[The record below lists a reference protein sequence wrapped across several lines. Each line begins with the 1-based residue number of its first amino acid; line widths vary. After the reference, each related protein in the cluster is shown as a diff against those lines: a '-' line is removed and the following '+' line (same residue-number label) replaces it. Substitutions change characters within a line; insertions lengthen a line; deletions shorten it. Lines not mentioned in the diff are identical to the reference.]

1 MNLISYEFVLIFLPI
16 AFAIY
21 WHVLRSQ
28 KSKLVFLTLLSY
40 LFYYL
45 LGGGYVLLLLVMS
58 LITFISARIRW
69 ARIAIVAN
77 LLPLFLF
84 KFLMTQQNLGP
95 PQFSDMILPLG
106 ISYFTFKHIGY
117 LVDVQKGRLEA
128 EKNLMAFLAFS
139 AFFPQLVAGP
149 ISSYRDTGAQLL
161 HLPES
166 LEKQERID
174 ALIYITYGLFKK
186 LFIADALGSALESG
200 IQQVSYIGFSW
211 AILTLVIYVMQL
223 YFDFSGYTDFV
234 LGVGRLFG
242 VSLPENF
249 NNPFCAD
256 SPREFWNRWH
266 LSMTTWFRN
275 YVYFPVSR
283 SMLIKFGREYASWV
297 EGMATLLTMVMI
309 GLWHNFTPG
318 FVLWGIYNATLILVQ
333 SWGAKNKLRIGNA
346 AFARLVSQSAIF
358 LGFSFLVFPNMAGV
372 SSLIINFFGVNGV
385 GQSNYDVFTLAVLF
399 MAVLLALKGI
409 VEARNLPLSLKTDYV
424 FIWGVIAVLCIM
436 FLDAEVISF
445 AYAQF

>member
-1 MNLISYEFVLIFLPI
+1 MNLISYEFVLVFLPI

-28 KSKLVFLTLLSY
+28 KSKLIFLTLLSY

-58 LITFISARIRW
+58 LLTFISARIRCTHS
-69 ARIAIVAN
+69 AIVIN
-77 LLPLFLF
+77 LLPLLLY
-84 KFLMTQQNLGP
+84 KTLLVQQGFGL
-95 PQFSDMILPLG
+95 PQFSDFILPLG

-128 EKNLMAFLAFS
+128 EKNLIAFLAFS

-149 ISSYRDTGAQLL
+149 ISNYRDTGAQLL

-174 ALIYITYGLFKK
+174 ALIYIVYGLFKK
-186 LFIADALGSALESG
+186 LLIADVLGRALKTGML
-200 IQQVSYIGFSW
+200 QVSYVGFSW

-242 VSLPENF
+242 ISLPENF

-283 SMLIKFGREYASWV
+283 SMLIKFGREYTSWV

-346 AFARLVSQSAIF
+346 AFARLVSQLAIF

-399 MAVLLALKGI
+399 MAVFLALKGI

>member
-1 MNLISYEFVLIFLPI
+1 LY
-16 AFAIY
+16 
-21 WHVLRSQ
+21 
-28 KSKLVFLTLLSY
+28 KTLL
-40 LFYYL
+40 
-45 LGGGYVLLLLVMS
+45 V
-58 LITFISARIRW
+58 
-69 ARIAIVAN
+69 
-77 LLPLFLF
+77 
-84 KFLMTQQNLGP
+84 QQGFGL
-95 PQFSDMILPLG
+95 PQFSDFILPLG

-128 EKNLMAFLAFS
+128 EKNLIAFLAFS

-149 ISSYRDTGAQLL
+149 ISNYRDTGAQLL

-174 ALIYITYGLFKK
+174 ALIYIVYGLFKK
-186 LFIADALGSALESG
+186 LLIADVLGRALKTGML
-200 IQQVSYIGFSW
+200 QVSYVGFSW

-242 VSLPENF
+242 ISLPENF

-283 SMLIKFGREYASWV
+283 SMLIKFGREYTSWV

-346 AFARLVSQSAIF
+346 AFARLVSQLAIF

-399 MAVLLALKGI
+399 MAVFLALKGI